1 MASLR
6 PVGDLLREW
15 RCRRGL
21 SQLDLA
27 TETEISTRHLS
38 FLETGRSS
46 PSRDMLLRLAE
57 HLQIPLRERNVLLAA
72 AGFATVFPAR
82 ELADPALD
90 VIRKAIDVILTV
102 HRPFPAFV
110 VDRHWTLVASND
122 ALTPFL
128 GGIDPS
134 LFEPPV
140 NVLRL
145 TLHPG
150 GLAPRLANYHEWRSH
165 VLDKLHHQIT
175 RTGDPVLAELRQE
188 LRSYPAP
195 SGSGLATAP
204 SSLDQQ
210 CHRIVVP
217 FQLRT
222 DGGTL
227 SFFSTTTIFGTPIDI
242 TLSEL
247 SLESFYP
254 ADSATATALQ
264 KAADARQQSSPNSA
278 APHAVSPVAHSF

>member
-15 RCRRGL
+15 RRRRGL

-72 AGFATVFPAR
+72 TGFAAVFPER

-102 HRPFPAFV
+102 HRPLPAFV

-195 SGSGLATAP
+195 SGSGLATAS

-264 KAADARQQSSPNSA
+264 KAADARQQSSPNAA